1 MYYRM
6 PYRMSP
12 GKFFLMLA
20 AACVPIIGQIVLTLL
35 ILKGSRSRLS
45 SILWIVAV
53 WLVPHLGPLA
63 YVLFGQPGVS
73 KRMRLTTL
81 LVLVAVAL
89 VGFLLS
95 AVVYALL
102 H

>member
-12 GKFFLMLA
+12 GKFFLMCA
-20 AACVPIIGQIVLTLL
+20 SACVPIIGQIVLTVL